1 MGGGYKN
8 TNMKLLS
15 IVIPTRGREY
25 YCIEAIKDILS
36 YKRDDFELVICDNSD
51 TDQIDEYLQANPD
64 ERVVYQHIRG
74 RINSVINMDTAMRM
88 ATGEYVCMIGDDDTI
103 LPTIFDAVLLAK
115 NNDYN
120 IVSPRDV
127 VVYFWPKALKEEGI
141 LSWALRVNEGGA
153 TEMDSESQL
162 KAFVKNGCLTYSD
175 VLPRIYHG
183 IVKRNILEKILNET
197 GHIIG
202 GLSPD
207 IYLSISTTCNSK
219 KFTVI
224 KFPITIA
231 GACPRST
238 TSESN
243 TGGHRGR
250 IEDAP
255 HLFNRGPYVW
265 DERIPR
271 IYTVQTIW
279 AETAMKAFEEMGRTE
294 LIKQINQGY
303 LYAEMIRK
311 NRTMIKDLIP
321 AIKYARPISGNVLN
335 MLNFSRYFLLK
346 PIQRLGRG
354 EIKSRSI
361 EDVKSISIAS
371 KMYMEIINEHV

>member
-1 MGGGYKN
+1 
-8 TNMKLLS
+8 MKLLS

-36 YKRDDFELVICDNSD
+36 YERDDFELVICDNSD
-51 TDQIDEYLQANPD
+51 TDQIEEYLNEHPD
-64 ERVVYQHIRG
+64 GRVIYQHIRG

-103 LPTIFDAVLLAK
+103 LPTIFDAVELAK
-115 NNDYN
+115 QNEYD

-127 VVYFWPKALKEEGI
+127 VVYFWPKAMKEEGI
-141 LSWALRVNEGGA
+141 LTWALRINEGGVD
-153 TEMDSESQL
+153 EMDNETQL
-162 KAFVKNGCLTYSD
+162 KAFVKNGCLIYSD
-175 VLPRIYHG
+175 YLPRIYHG

-231 GACPRST
+231 GACPRSS

-255 HLFNRGPYVW
+255 HLYNRGPYTW
-265 DERIPR
+265 DERVPR
-271 IYTVQTIW
+271 IYTIQTIW
-279 AETAMKAFEEMGRTE
+279 AETAMKALEEMGRSD
-294 LIKQINQGY
+294 LINQVNQGY

-311 NRTMIKDLIP
+311 NRSMMKDLIP
-321 AIKYARPISGNVLN
+321 AVFSTRPVKSVIIITLNV
-335 MLNFSRYFLLK
+335 FKYFLLK
-346 PIQRLGRG
+346 PILRIRRG
-354 EIKSRSI
+354 EIKSTSI
-361 EDVKSISIAS
+361 EGINDIATASISFMDCLSI
-371 KMYMEIINEHV
+371 KK